1 MLAEAAKLKC
11 AQEVIGLSLGLNTD
25 YLRNGSDGFAKFPE
39 ANVVTAYQLGHNR
52 LLPHTS
58 QFTIH

>member
-1 MLAEAAKLKC
+1 MLTEAVKLKC

-25 YLRNGSDGFAKFPE
+25 YLRNGSAKFPE
-39 ANVVTAYQLGHNR
+39 PNVVTAYQLGHNR